1 MPPDDRD
8 HTEANQPLPVF
19 GEWVDSAAGPNAIP
33 IVYPE
38 PEAEEVK
45 PEPVFCRRCG
55 ETSEPVASCCP
66 WCGAWLVGERPRAVP
81 VYSLDDEEPEPE
93 DDWDAEAGHEAFVVP
108 VAAPPPFPPLV
119 VVFVSYALLIA
130 SLIGFVF
137 FAVVYGLSNENEM
150 HAGLALVEIADTV
163 LVVGALAL
171 VWRQAKQKL
180 PEGTV
185 VATWVAAFPILF
197 ALLCLNIAYITFL
210 RELLKPFV
218 TTQPVGMK
226 VTFVTVMLICV
237 QPAIVEELFF
247 RQMTLGVF
255 RRSMNVHLAVWLT
268 AAMFAFAHLA
278 NPLGMPYLF
287 LAGGVFGY
295 ARIYGGLPLAMLM
308 HFIHNFAVIAYE
320 AWK

>member
-8 HTEANQPLPVF
+8 HAEANQPLPVL
-19 GEWVDSAAGPNAIP
+19 GEWTVDSADPNAIP

-38 PEAEEVK
+38 AEEAK

-81 VYSLDDEEPEPE
+81 VYSLGEEPEPE
-93 DDWDAEAGHEAFVVP
+93 DDWEAEAGREGFVVP
-108 VAAPPPFPPLV
+108 VAAPPPLPPLV

-137 FAVVYGLSNENEM
+137 FAVVYGLSSEDEM
-150 HAGLALVEIADTV
+150 RAGLALVELADTV

-171 VWRQAKQKL
+171 VWRQAKQRL

-185 VATWVAAFPILF
+185 ALTWAAALPVLA
-197 ALLCLNIAYITFL
+197 ALLCLNITYITVL

-218 TTQPVGMK
+218 TAQPVAMQ
-226 VTFVTVMLICV
+226 VPFVTVMLICV
-237 QPAIVEELFF
+237 QPALVEELFF
-247 RQMTLGVF
+247 RQVTLGVF
-255 RRSMNVHLAVWLT
+255 RRSMNMHLAVWLT